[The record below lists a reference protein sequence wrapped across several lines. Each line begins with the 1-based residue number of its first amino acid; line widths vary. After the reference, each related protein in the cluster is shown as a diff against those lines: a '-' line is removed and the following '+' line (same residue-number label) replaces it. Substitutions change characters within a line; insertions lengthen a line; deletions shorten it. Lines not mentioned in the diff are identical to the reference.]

1 MERRKLFESVCKY
14 VRREYVEPARR
25 RGDVTIR
32 IVAGEVHRALN
43 LTNRVPSVCD
53 ALASR
58 KFLEEN
64 GLAVESREGPPSG
77 RSTTV
82 TFVYRLKPGRT
93 PAPKDVQVSFPALGG
108 IAKEVFQSLSGGE
121 AFIRR
126 ERNRFYR

>member
-1 MERRKLFESVCKY
+1 MERRNLFESVCKY

-43 LTNRVPSVCD
+43 LANRVPSVCD

-64 GLAVESREGPPSG
+64 GLALESREGAPYG
-77 RSTTV
+77 RSDTV
-82 TFVYRLKPGRT
+82 AFVYRITPGRT
-93 PAPKDVQVSFPALGG
+93 PPPKDVQVSFLALGG
-108 IAKEVFQSLSGGE
+108 IAKEVFQSLGGGE

>member
-1 MERRKLFESVCKY
+1 MERCNLSESVRKY

-25 RGDVTIR
+25 RGDVRIR
-32 IVAGEVHRALN
+32 IVAGEVHKALN
-43 LTNRVPSVCD
+43 LANRVPSVCD

-82 TFVYRLKPGRT
+82 TFEYSLKPGRT
-93 PAPKDVQVSFPALGG
+93 PPPKDAQGSFLALGG
-108 IAKEVFQSLSGGE
+108 IAKEIFQSLGGGE